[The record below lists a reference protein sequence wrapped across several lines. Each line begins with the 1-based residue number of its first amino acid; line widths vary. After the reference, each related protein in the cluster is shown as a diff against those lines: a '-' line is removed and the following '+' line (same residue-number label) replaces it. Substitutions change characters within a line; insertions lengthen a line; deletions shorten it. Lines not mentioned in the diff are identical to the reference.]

1 MDTQVNFASNSDE
14 VDRMTLGSFFARIY
28 TWMVVGILITAFM
41 SFITATTPLG
51 GIVFGNSI
59 IFYGIIAFEV
69 VLMIVTQMLINKLPS
84 SISILLFFIYAGL
97 NGITLTGLMFQFTS
111 ESVVGIFLIAA
122 ALFGILAIIGYTTK
136 KDLSGWGTFLM
147 IGMVGVFI
155 SSIVNIFLHNS
166 VFDMILSGVAILIFS
181 GLTVYDNQLYKNIYL
196 ENRHDNEA
204 LSKSS
209 AIGALHMYMNFIM
222 IFVHL
227 LKLFG
232 DEK

>member
-1 MDTQVNFASNSDE
+1 MEAQVDFTYNSE
-14 VDRMTLGSFFARIY
+14 EMRLNSFFAKIY
-28 TWMVVGILITAFM
+28 TWMVAGILVTALM
-41 SFITATTPLG
+41 SFITVTTPLG
-51 GIVFGNSI
+51 RIVFGNSI
-59 IFYGIIAFEV
+59 IFYGIVAFEI
-69 VLMIVTQMLINKLPS
+69 VLMFATQMLINKLPVS
-84 SISILLFFIYAGL
+84 VSRLLFFTYAGL

-111 ESVVGIFLIAA
+111 TSVVGIFLIAA

-166 VFDMILSGVAILIFS
+166 VFDMILSGVAILVFS

-196 ENRHDNEA
+196 ENKHDDDA

-232 DEK
+232 DNK